1 MEYYVDGLH
10 VEIEL
15 IVEINFIS
23 DIDIDG
29 KLN

>member
-1 MEYYVDGLH
+1 MEHYVDGLY

-15 IVEINFIS
+15 AVEINFIS